1 MAKSAG
7 QVNGNQLR
15 IYIETS
21 KPAPNHVFRSRY
33 CCIAVPLQRICF
45 LLAGSDF
52 QLRKLLL

>member
-21 KPAPNHVFRSRY
+21 KPSGIHDFCSRWFR
-33 CCIAVPLQRICF
+33 IAVPLQRIGF

-52 QLRKLLL
+52 QIRKLLL